1 MRRAK
6 WTDIIDPISSENIR
20 RLFAQDPERAAETDE
35 FLQLINRVERDEEL
49 KKEFRAV
56 SAFFFFFYFDASL
69 EALRQL
75 PAVG

>member
-56 SAFFFFFYFDASL
+56 SAFFFLSL
-69 EALRQL
+69 
-75 PAVG
+75 

>member
-56 SAFFFFFYFDASL
+56 SAFFFYFDASL

>member
-56 SAFFFFFYFDASL
+56 SAFFFFFHFDASL